1 MGSIQKSEG
10 LFGMESSMVS
20 GKLSVFGAVAVVLL
34 AATVS
39 NAAVDTVR
47 VNCGGS
53 AYTAANGTQWAADSG
68 FTGGQIYSEPGTTIA
83 NTADQTLH
91 QYERWDSQDFAY
103 NFNLI
108 PGSYIVNLYEASLY
122 ANVCNAG
129 GRVFD
134 VTINGTKVLTNYD
147 MYNEVNGCLIA
158 HVKSFVVATTDGRI
172 NITFNV
178 GAAENPKINAIEI
191 VPGTVISIS
200 GASKA
205 IASRFTVAASSG
217 TLTVLSQAE
226 GAYSLEL
233 KDLQG
238 KRIDTRTGFGNGS
251 QSFTNL
257 RPGVYFLTSVSGGE
271 SVTRTIS
278 VLR

>member
-1 MGSIQKSEG
+1 MGSIQKSGG
-10 LFGMESSMVS
+10 LCGMVS
-20 GKLSVFGAVAVVLL
+20 GMVNGRLNVFSAVAVVLL
-34 AATVS
+34 AATLS

-47 VNCGGS
+47 VNCGGP

-68 FTGGQIYSEPGTTIA
+68 FTGGQTYTENVTIT

-91 QYERWDSQDFAY
+91 QTERWDSQDFAY

-122 ANVCNAG
+122 PNVCNAG

-158 HVKSFVVATTDGRI
+158 HVKSFVVATTTGSI

-178 GAAENPKINAIEI
+178 GVAENPKINAIEI
-191 VPGTVISIS
+191 VPGTVVSVS

-205 IASRFTVAASSG
+205 IASKFTMSASSG
-217 TLTVLSQAE
+217 ALTVLSQVE

-238 KRIDTRTGFGNGS
+238 RRIDSRTGFGNGS
-251 QSFTNL
+251 QSFSNL
-257 RPGVYFLTSVSGGE
+257 RPGVYFLTTVSGSE